1 MSRVLHIAF
10 YTLAF
15 SHFRTFALYSHP
27 RLVVMKPQ
35 CMLTGDLADKPTR
48 GMPTPGQTN
57 SRKIQ
62 VTDNPVGEQLC

>member
-1 MSRVLHIAF
+1 VIARDVRLVE
-10 YTLAF
+10 TENNIIP
-15 SHFRTFALYSHP
+15 FALYSHP